1 MTPAAVAQR
10 NVFLAQLRRR
20 LCPWKMRLCQISD
33 VQIPLA
39 VSSSSTVKSDNI
51 CVALGWNASI
61 GQTLWQTAAQL
72 ASRCQAYHMDP
83 GAQER
88 GK

>member
-1 MTPAAVAQR
+1 MTPAAVAKR

-20 LCPWKMRLCQISD
+20 LCPWEMRLCQISD

-61 GQTLWQTAAQL
+61 AQTLWQTAAQL

-83 GAQER
+83 DAQER